1 MSEIVLKAKIR
12 EGTGKGEVRK
22 LRGEG
27 LIPAVVYGHKNDP
40 INLTVDGKDFDD
52 LKRSVSVE
60 STIINLQVEGG
71 PGKPI
76 KALVREVQRHPYR
89 DRILHLDFYQ
99 ISMKEAVTVE
109 VPISLLG
116 TPVGVRTEGGILQH
130 QTRELQ
136 ISCLP
141 GDIPEKIE
149 VDVSELSIHDGI
161 HIGDL
166 DLKGVDVLS
175 DPEGLIA
182 AVLPPTVMKEEVA
195 PEVLEEEEME
205 PELVGKEK
213 EGEVE
218 EAGEPPAKE
227 AGEEEQPGKEE

>member
-1 MSEIVLKAKIR
+1 MTEIVLKAKMR
-12 EGTGKGEVRK
+12 KGTGKGKARK
-22 LRGEG
+22 LRVEG
-27 LIPAVVYGHKNDP
+27 QIPAVVYGHNFDP
-40 INLTVDGKDFDD
+40 LNLSVDGKDFDD

-60 STIINLQVEGG
+60 STIINLEVEGG
-71 PGKPI
+71 PSEPI
-76 KALVREVQRHPYR
+76 KALVREVQHHPYR

-116 TPVGVRTEGGILQH
+116 MPVGVRTEGGILQH

-149 VDVSELSIHDGI
+149 VDVSGLSIHDGI
-161 HIGDL
+161 HVGDL
-166 DLKGVDVLS
+166 DLKGVVVLS

-182 AVLPPTVMKEEVA
+182 TVLPPTVMKEEVA
-195 PEVLEEEEME
+195 PEVEEEREME

-213 EGEVE
+213 EGEEE
-218 EAGEPPAKE
+218 EAGGPPAKG
-227 AGEEEQPGKEE
+227 AGEGEKPGKEE